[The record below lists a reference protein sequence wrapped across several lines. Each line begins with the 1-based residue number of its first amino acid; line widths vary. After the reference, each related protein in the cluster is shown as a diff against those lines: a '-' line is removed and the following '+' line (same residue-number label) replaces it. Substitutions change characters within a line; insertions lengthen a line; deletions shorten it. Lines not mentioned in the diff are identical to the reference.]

1 MHKYI
6 NTKDLFGLKEDN
18 GAVGAD
24 WVYQTTA
31 KESNFMRRLSLEI
44 DAMEVIAISPFVAH
58 SLSAV
63 LLLSTLPHDY

>member
-18 GAVGAD
+18 GAAGAD

-31 KESNFMRRLSLEI
+31 K
-44 DAMEVIAISPFVAH
+44 
-58 SLSAV
+58 
-63 LLLSTLPHDY
+63 